1 RGGSAERSP
10 SPSTSFSPQ
19 RSPSWGSPSPA
30 DVQAGQVVAQ
40 LSMPYS
46 LPPNQVLRFVGGR
59 PEFGS
64 WDPAAAPPFTC
75 DGQDMWQSSVALWP
89 GYYQFKAVLLDTDS
103 GEAVWEPGPMRA
115 LTVPEEPGGGLLIL
129 NCTWCDFEMEALF
142 LWDPVTSG
150 DALEGGNVD
159 GMRPQTRRRTAAGA
173 GALALRVIRVR
184 GCTVSASAVRGNLE
198 MFVCGGRMKAYTAP
212 EREVMSIQFHCRVI
226 KAQQF
231 DCRFHGRRGELNSV
245 RVNGVAHSRV
255 CQVGLGRPDGLH
267 M

>member
-1 RGGSAERSP
+1 GGSAERSP

-89 GYYQFKAVLLDTDS
+89 GYYQFKHWLVSIGPQAVLLDTDS

-129 NCTWCDFEMEALF
+129 NCTW
-142 LWDPVTSG
+142 
-150 DALEGGNVD
+150 
-159 GMRPQTRRRTAAGA
+159 
-173 GALALRVIRVR
+173 
-184 GCTVSASAVRGNLE
+184 
-198 MFVCGGRMKAYTAP
+198 
-212 EREVMSIQFHCRVI
+212 
-226 KAQQF
+226 
-231 DCRFHGRRGELNSV
+231 
-245 RVNGVAHSRV
+245 
-255 CQVGLGRPDGLH
+255 
-267 M
+267 